1 MEKALSKTWSE
12 RFDKGLNPF
21 IEKFNA
27 SIEFDICL
35 LEEDLDGSIAH
46 ARMLGIQGII
56 TKEEALRLENGLQQI
71 RKEAADGLFQ
81 PVISDE
87 DVHFAVEK
95 KLIDLIGPVGKKLH
109 TGRSRNDQVGTDLRL
124 WLRKRID
131 EIDMDLVRL
140 QKSLFLLA
148 EENLHTLIPGYTHLQ
163 RAQPLSLAHHLL
175 AYIEM
180 AQRDRN
186 RLKDVRKR
194 VNISPLGAAALAGT
208 SISISRKITSSEL
221 HFQGIYSNSLD
232 AVSDRDFVVEF
243 LGASSLIMAHLSR
256 LSEEVILWAS
266 EEFAF
271 IQLTDRCSTGSSLMP
286 QKKNPDVPEL
296 VRCKSGR
303 VFGHLQAMLT
313 MIKGLPLAYK
323 DFQEDKEAIF
333 DSVKTVKNSL
343 IAISI
348 LFEEGLI
355 FRKERLNQAVS
366 SDFSNATDVA
376 DYLVAKDIP
385 FREAYQLVG
394 RIVKTSLEEGILLKD
409 IPLERWKT
417 FHKFFEKDI
426 YEKLLPSSVVES
438 RLSAGGTGFERVQE
452 QLLSWREKL
461 FN

>member
-1 MEKALSKTWSE
+1 MTKTWSD

-46 ARMLGIQGII
+46 ARMLGSQGII
-56 TKEEALRLENGLQQI
+56 TKEEALKLENGLQQI
-71 RKEAADGLFQ
+71 RKEAADGVFQ

-95 KLIDLIGPVGKKLH
+95 KLIDLIGPIGKKLH

-131 EIDMDLVRL
+131 EIDMDLERL
-140 QKSLFLLA
+140 QVSLFLLA
-148 EENLHTLIPGYTHLQ
+148 EQNLYTLIPGYTHLQ

-208 SISISRKITSSEL
+208 SISIDREITSSEL
-221 HFQGIYSNSLD
+221 DFQGIYSNSLD
-232 AVSDRDFVVEF
+232 AVSDRDFAVEF
-243 LGASSLIMAHLSR
+243 LGASALIMAHLSR

-271 IQLTDRCSTGSSLMP
+271 IKLTDRCATGSSLMP
-286 QKKNPDVPEL
+286 QKKNPDVP
-296 VRCKSGR
+296 
-303 VFGHLQAMLT
+303 
-313 MIKGLPLAYK
+313 
-323 DFQEDKEAIF
+323 
-333 DSVKTVKNSL
+333 
-343 IAISI
+343 
-348 LFEEGLI
+348 
-355 FRKERLNQAVS
+355 
-366 SDFSNATDVA
+366 
-376 DYLVAKDIP
+376 
-385 FREAYQLVG
+385 
-394 RIVKTSLEEGILLKD
+394 
-409 IPLERWKT
+409 
-417 FHKFFEKDI
+417 
-426 YEKLLPSSVVES
+426 
-438 RLSAGGTGFERVQE
+438 
-452 QLLSWREKL
+452 
-461 FN
+461 

>member
-1 MEKALSKTWSE
+1 MTKKWSD

-56 TKEEALRLENGLQQI
+56 TKEEANKLENGLQQI
-71 RKEAADGLFQ
+71 KKEAEDGFFQ
-81 PVISDE
+81 PTIADE

-95 KLIDLIGPVGKKLH
+95 RLIDLIGPIGKKLH

-131 EIDMDLVRL
+131 EIDIYLERL
-140 QKSLFLLA
+140 QVSLFLAA
-148 EENLHTLIPGYTHLQ
+148 EQNLYTLIPGYTHLQ

-175 AYIEM
+175 AYVEM

-208 SISISRKITSSEL
+208 PISIDREITSSEL
-221 HFQGIYSNSLD
+221 QFQDIYSNSLD
-232 AVSDRDFVVEF
+232 AVSDRDFAVEF
-243 LGASSLIMAHLSR
+243 LGASALIMAHLSR
-256 LSEEVILWAS
+256 LSEEVILWAT
-266 EEFAF
+266 EEFGF
-271 IQLTDRCSTGSSLMP
+271 IKLTDRCATGSSLMP

-296 VRCKSGR
+296 VRGKSGR

-313 MIKGLPLAYK
+313 MIKGLPLAYNK

-333 DSVKTVKNSL
+333 DSVKTVKDSL

-355 FRKERLNQAVS
+355 FRKEKLNQAVS

-376 DYLVAKDIP
+376 DYLVAKQIP

-417 FHKFFEKDI
+417 FHQYFEEDI
-426 YEKLLPSSVVES
+426 FQKLLPSSVVEA

-452 QLLSWREKL
+452 QLVFWREKL
-461 FN
+461 FK